1 MNKNDIL
8 NKLNELN
15 LDKNKYIIIS
25 GAALVLLDIIEST
38 NDIDLSCEYDYYKEI
53 NWKTKIGYFNTE
65 IKYYECFE
73 IGTNFYTDN
82 YNVVNGFKIQNIKE
96 IYKLKLLENKDK
108 DKNTIKKLKKY
119 IK

>member
-25 GAALVLLDIIEST
+25 GAALVVLDIIEST
-38 NDIDLSCEYDYYKEI
+38 NDIDLSCKYDYYKKI

-65 IKYYECFE
+65 IKYYGCFE
-73 IGTNFYTDN
+73 LGTNFYTDN
-82 YNVVNGFKIQNIKE
+82 YNVVNGFKIQNTKE